1 MSSIISQL
9 ENCISYLYNNYLCLE
24 NKFKLLN
31 IDFENVNT
39 TNNFENVNTT
49 NNFENVNTTNKNKL
63 PCEMNN
69 EQLQIFNLSNQLHD
83 LQTKYD
89 KLYSYYIQN
98 IYKKYNYYL

>member
-31 IDFENVNT
+31 IDFENSINK
-39 TNNFENVNTT
+39 NVNTT
-49 NNFENVNTTNKNKL
+49 NNFENSINKNVNENENKL

-69 EQLQIFNLSNQLHD
+69 EQLQIFDLSNRLHD
-83 LQTKYD
+83 LQIKYD
-89 KLYSYYIQN
+89 KLYNYYIQN

>member
-1 MSSIISQL
+1 
-9 ENCISYLYNNYLCLE
+9 
-24 NKFKLLN
+24 
-31 IDFENVNT
+31 
-39 TNNFENVNTT
+39 
-49 NNFENVNTTNKNKL
+49 
-63 PCEMNN
+63 MNN

>member
-31 IDFENVNT
+31 ID
-39 TNNFENVNTT
+39 FENVNTT